1 MKRTRV
7 GWLFGLWLLAPAPAP
22 AEELM
27 MVRLARP
34 FPEAMNVLQQ
44 AIADHGYNVTRVQRV
59 DIGLTSRGFETAEYR
74 VVFFGK
80 ADEMKRLPERFPD
93 LIPYLPLKIV
103 VFAEGET
110 TLALTYDPTVL
121 AAAYAQPALG
131 DQLRHWERDLRSIL
145 DQYARAR

>member
-1 MKRTRV
+1 MSRARA
-7 GWLFGLWLLAPAPAP
+7 FGLTVLLALWLAPAA
-22 AEELM
+22 AEEMM

-34 FPEAMNVLQQ
+34 FPEAMSVLQQ
-44 AIADHGYNVTRVQRV
+44 AITEHGYKVTRVQRV
-59 DIGLTSRGFETAEYR
+59 DVGLTSRGFATAEYR

-80 ADEMKRLPERFPD
+80 ADEMQRLPERFPD

-103 VFAEGET
+103 LFAEGET
-110 TLALTYDPTVL
+110 TLALTFDPTVL

>member
-1 MKRTRV
+1 MKRAYV
-7 GWLFGLWLLAPAPAP
+7 AWLLGAWLLAPAPAP

-34 FPEAMNVLQQ
+34 FPEAMTVLQQ

-80 ADEMKRLPERFPD
+80 TDEMKRLPERFPD

-110 TLALTYDPTVL
+110 TLALTFDPTVL

-131 DQLRHWERDLRSIL
+131 DQLRQWERDLRSIL
-145 DQYARAR
+145 DQSARIP

>member
-1 MKRTRV
+1 MKRARV
-7 GWLFGLWLLAPAPAP
+7 AWLLGAWLLAPAPAP

-44 AIADHGYNVTRVQRV
+44 AITDHGYNVTRVQRV

-80 ADEMKRLPERFPD
+80 TDEMKRLPERFPE

-110 TLALTYDPTVL
+110 TLALTFDPTVL

-131 DQLRHWERDLRSIL
+131 DQLRQWERDLRSIL
-145 DQYARAR
+145 DQSARIP

>member
-1 MKRTRV
+1 MKRVRNI
-7 GWLFGLWLLAPAPAP
+7 GLAGLLALWLSPAP

-44 AIADHGYNVTRVQRV
+44 AIADHGYKVTRIQRV
-59 DIGLTSRGFETAEYR
+59 DVGLTSRGFATAEYR

-103 VFAEGET
+103 LFAEGDT
-110 TLALTYDPTVL
+110 TLALTYDPVVL
-121 AAAYAQPALG
+121 AAIHADPALRG
-131 DQLRHWERDLRSIL
+131 PLRHWERDLRAIL
-145 DQYARAR
+145 DQYARTQ